1 MISRGVPKI
10 LYASDEAACVRSG
23 TDLASSSPANEW
35 KFLAVT
41 SLIAFQ
47 VPERIGPAHARSI
60 NGRLMSFQTLDDLR
74 QVLVEFELVSPAQ
87 LSAAMDEVTGLSRQ
101 PGPLLDALERQ
112 GALTSYQLSKLHKG
126 ETDGLI
132 LGRYKLLYR
141 NASGSFARVFR
152 ACSLD
157 DGKMIGLKVL
167 RQRWASDPNYVRQ
180 FHREAEICQRLRHKN
195 IVPIYE
201 VGEDRGEHF
210 LTMEFVEGGNLR
222 EFLKIRGHCSPLES
236 AQCALDMAEGLEYAL
251 SKGMTHRDFKL
262 TNVLM
267 SSDRVAKLVDFG
279 LASLSSTESGTDE
292 GNLRALEYATLEKG
306 TGAPDDD
313 PRSDLFFLGAAVY
326 ELLTGSPPY
335 PPTKDRT
342 ERKQLSRYTN
352 VRPVRSVAPQV
363 PAALADIVDHL
374 MRVNPNE
381 RFQSPTEVVHA
392 TRKAFKELGGSPR
405 GGDTNNG
412 PKTVLCI
419 ETRPKHQDLLRDY
432 LTRLGFRV
440 LMMTDLQRGLA
451 RLRSNP
457 TDAVLLMADSLSEG
471 LSEGV
476 QELLRWKKTSSTAVV
491 AVLSPKQQGWK
502 KTLEDAGSTRVLIQS
517 VQLRDVRKELESLLG
532 VTSD

>member
-1 MISRGVPKI
+1 
-10 LYASDEAACVRSG
+10 
-23 TDLASSSPANEW
+23 
-35 KFLAVT
+35 
-41 SLIAFQ
+41 
-47 VPERIGPAHARSI
+47 
-60 NGRLMSFQTLDDLR
+60 MSFQTLDELR
-74 QVLVEFELVSPAQ
+74 RVLVELELVSPAQ
-87 LSAAMDEVTGLSRQ
+87 LAKAMDEVAGLSRQ
-101 PGPLLDALERQ
+101 PGPLLDALEQQ
-112 GALTSYQLSKLHKG
+112 GSLTSYQLSKLHKG
-126 ETDGLI
+126 ETEGLI

-167 RQRWASDPNYVRQ
+167 RQRWASDPNYVKQ

-195 IVPIYE
+195 IVPIYD

-222 EFLKIRGHCSPLES
+222 EFLKIRGQCSPIEA
-236 AQCALDMAEGLEYAL
+236 AQCLLDMAEGLEYAL

-313 PRSDLFFLGAAVY
+313 SRSDLFFLGAVVY

-335 PPTKDRT
+335 PATKDRS

-352 VRPVRSVAPQV
+352 VRPVRSIAPQV
-363 PAALADIVDHL
+363 PAVLAEIVDHL

-392 TRKAFKELGGSPR
+392 TRKAFKELGSMPR
-405 GGDTNNG
+405 GDTNNG
-412 PKTVLCI
+412 PKTILCI

-432 LTRLGFRV
+432 LTKLGFRV
-440 LMMTDLQRGLA
+440 LMMTDLQRGLT

-457 TDAVLLMADSLSEG
+457 TEAMLLMADSLSDG
-471 LSEGV
+471 LSAEI
-476 QELLRWKKTSSTAVV
+476 QELLRWKKTSSTAMLV
-491 AVLSPKQQGWK
+491 VLSQSQQGWK
-502 KTLEDAGSTRVLIQS
+502 KMLEDAGSTRVLIQS
-517 VQLRDVRKELESLLG
+517 IQLRDVRRELESLLG
-532 VTSD
+532 VTSA

>member
-1 MISRGVPKI
+1 MGLP
-10 LYASDEAACVRSG
+10 
-23 TDLASSSPANEW
+23 N
-35 KFLAVT
+35 
-41 SLIAFQ
+41 
-47 VPERIGPAHARSI
+47 ARNI
-60 NGRLMSFQTLDDLR
+60 YGRLMSFQTLDELR
-74 QVLVEFELVSPAQ
+74 RALVELELVSPTQ
-87 LSAAMDEVTGLSRQ
+87 LAEAMDDVGGVTRQ
-101 PGPLLDALERQ
+101 PGPLLDALERV
-112 GALTSYQLSKLHKG
+112 GALTTYQLSKLNKG

-167 RQRWASDPNYVRQ
+167 RQRWASDPNYVKQ

-195 IVPIYE
+195 IVPIYD

-210 LTMEFVEGGNLR
+210 LTMEFIEGGNLR
-222 EFLKIRGHCSPLES
+222 EFLKIRGQCSPIEA
-236 AQCALDMAEGLEYAL
+236 AQCGLDMAEGLEYAL

-279 LASLSSTESGTDE
+279 LASVSSTESGTEE

-306 TGAPDDD
+306 TGAPEDD
-313 PRSDLFFLGAAVY
+313 PRSDLYFLGGVIY

-335 PPTKDRT
+335 PATKDRS

-352 VRPVRSVAPQV
+352 VRTVRSIAPQV
-363 PAALADIVDHL
+363 PVSLAEIVDHL

-392 TRKAFKELGGSPR
+392 TRKAFKELGGTPR
-405 GGDTNNG
+405 DDNNTG

-419 ETRPKHQDLLRDY
+419 ETRTKHQDLLRDY
-432 LTRLGFRV
+432 LTKLGFRV
-440 LMMTDLQRGLA
+440 LMMTDMQRGLT

-457 TDAVLLMADSLSEG
+457 TDAVLLMADSISEG
-471 LSEGV
+471 LSQGIQDLV
-476 QELLRWKKTSSTAVV
+476 RWKKSSSTAVV
-491 AVLSPKQQGWK
+491 VVLSQAQQGWK
-502 KTLEDAGSTRVLIQS
+502 KMLEDAGSTRVLVQS
-517 VQLRDVRKELESLLG
+517 VQLREVRRELESLLG
-532 VTSD
+532 ITSQ

>member
-1 MISRGVPKI
+1 MP
-10 LYASDEAACVRSG
+10 
-23 TDLASSSPANEW
+23 P
-35 KFLAVT
+35 
-41 SLIAFQ
+41 LIASL
-47 VPERIGPAHARSI
+47 VPERVGSPNARNV
-60 NGRLMSFQTLDDLR
+60 NGRLMSFQTLDELR
-74 QVLVEFELVSPAQ
+74 RVLVEKELVPPAQ
-87 LSAAMDEVTGLSRQ
+87 LAKAMEEVAGLSRQ
-101 PGPLLDALERQ
+101 PGPLLEALEQ
-112 GALTSYQLSKLHKG
+112 HGALTSYQLSKLHKG

-167 RQRWASDPNYVRQ
+167 RQRWASDPNYVKQ

-195 IVPIYE
+195 IVPIYD
-201 VGEDRGEHF
+201 VGEDHGEHF

-222 EFLKIRGHCSPLES
+222 EFLKIRGRCSPLEA
-236 AQCALDMAEGLEYAL
+236 AQALLDMAEGLEYAL

-279 LASLSSTESGTDE
+279 LASLNSTESGTDE

-326 ELLTGSPPY
+326 ELLTGSAPY
-335 PPTKDRT
+335 PATKDRS

-352 VRPVRSVAPQV
+352 VRPIRSIAPEV
-363 PAALADIVDHL
+363 PAALAEIVDHL

-392 TRKAFKELGGSPR
+392 TRKAFKELGGTPR
-405 GGDTNNG
+405 GDTHNG

-432 LTRLGFRV
+432 LTKLGFRV
-440 LMMTDLQRGLA
+440 LMMTDLQRGLT

-457 TDAVLLMADSLSEG
+457 TDALLLMADSLSEG
-471 LSEGV
+471 VSSGL
-476 QELLRWKKTSSTAVV
+476 QELLRWKKSSSTAVV
-491 AVLSPKQQGWK
+491 VVLSQSQQGWK
-502 KTLEDAGSTRVLIQS
+502 KMLEDAGSTRVLIQS
-517 VQLRDVRKELESLLG
+517 IQLRDVRRELESLLG
-532 VTSD
+532 VTSQ

>member
-1 MISRGVPKI
+1 MGLP
-10 LYASDEAACVRSG
+10 
-23 TDLASSSPANEW
+23 N
-35 KFLAVT
+35 
-41 SLIAFQ
+41 
-47 VPERIGPAHARSI
+47 ARNI
-60 NGRLMSFQTLDDLR
+60 YGRLMSFQTLDELR
-74 QVLVEFELVSPAQ
+74 SALIELELVSPTQ
-87 LSAAMDEVTGLSRQ
+87 LAEAMDDVGGVTRQ
-101 PGPLLDALERQ
+101 PGPLLDALERV
-112 GALTSYQLSKLHKG
+112 GALTTYQLSKLNKG
-126 ETDGLI
+126 ETEGLI

-167 RQRWASDPNYVRQ
+167 RQRWASDPNYVKQ

-195 IVPIYE
+195 IVPIYD

-210 LTMEFVEGGNLR
+210 LTMEFIEGGNLR
-222 EFLKIRGHCSPLES
+222 EFLKIRGQCSPIEA
-236 AQCALDMAEGLEYAL
+236 AQCGLDMAEGLEYAL

-279 LASLSSTESGTDE
+279 LASVSSTESGTEE

-306 TGAPDDD
+306 TSAPEDD
-313 PRSDLFFLGAAVY
+313 PRSDLYFLGGVIY

-335 PPTKDRT
+335 PATKDRS

-352 VRPVRSVAPQV
+352 VRTVRSIAPQV
-363 PAALADIVDHL
+363 PVSLAEIVDHL

-392 TRKAFKELGGSPR
+392 TRKAFKELGATPR
-405 GGDTNNG
+405 DDYNTG

-419 ETRPKHQDLLRDY
+419 ETRTKHQDLLRDY
-432 LTRLGFRV
+432 LTKLGFRV
-440 LMMTDLQRGLA
+440 LMMTDMQRGLT

-457 TDAVLLMADSLSEG
+457 TDAVLLMADSISEG
-471 LSEGV
+471 LSQGIQDLV
-476 QELLRWKKTSSTAVV
+476 RWKKSSSTAVV
-491 AVLSPKQQGWK
+491 VVLSQAQQGWK
-502 KTLEDAGSTRVLIQS
+502 KMLEDAGSTRVLVQS
-517 VQLRDVRKELESLLG
+517 IQLRDVRRELESLLG
-532 VTSD
+532 ITSQ